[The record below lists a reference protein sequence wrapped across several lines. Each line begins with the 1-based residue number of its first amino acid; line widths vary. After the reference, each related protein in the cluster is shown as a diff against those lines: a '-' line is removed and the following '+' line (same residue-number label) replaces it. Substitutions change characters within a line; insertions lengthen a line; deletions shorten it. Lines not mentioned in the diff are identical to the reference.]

1 MKSTCY
7 KILSKSIYRLSV
19 FTLSLM
25 YFLWIHKL
33 SVTFRATI
41 LFDKCEKLL
50 LGQLAFCRL
59 PSIGCF
65 WRNDIH
71 PKLAQATV
79 KIFMRLFSFARYWA
93 TSLQYHFYEMLDFEA
108 FLESFSTLVKLWY
121 KVLKGAACE
130 HYSNLVWINPH
141 RKYKSKKEALGK
153 RFHSGKDPVFS
164 VVLS

>member
-79 KIFMRLFSFARYWA
+79 KIFMRSFSFARYWA
-93 TSLQYHFYEMLDFEA
+93 TSLQYHFYEMLDFKA

-121 KVLKGAACE
+121 KVLKDAACE

-141 RKYKSKKEALGK
+141 RKYKSKKEALG
-153 RFHSGKDPVFS
+153 
-164 VVLS
+164 